1 MVELTIKALLKAAAD
16 FAPLQATHSEPSLFG
31 RNDGK
36 AVGTYLEGRFVS
48 FLLER
53 YQFSTGNA
61 ALGIDLPS
69 LNVDI
74 KTTSKRQPQS
84 SCPYRSARQKVYGLG
99 YGLLVFVYEKTD
111 NARKESAILKI
122 AHTVFIESE
131 HTADYQLT
139 ATIADYLARGATDE
153 DLAALFMDR
162 NLPLDEIGA
171 TQLAQEVLAKP
182 PKQGYLT
189 ISNAQQWRLQ
199 YGHALKK
206 AGQVQGVMR
215 IT

>member
-1 MVELTIKALLKAAAD
+1 MSELTIKALLKAAAD
-16 FAPLQATHSEPSLFG
+16 FAPLQAKHAEPSLYG

-36 AVGTYLEGRFVS
+36 AVGTYLEGRFVAY
-48 FLLER
+48 LLER
-53 YQFSTGNA
+53 HQFSTGNA
-61 ALGIDLPS
+61 ALGIDLP
-69 LNVDI
+69 
-74 KTTSKRQPQS
+74 SKRQPQS

-99 YGLLVFVYEKTD
+99 YSLLVFVYEKTD
-111 NARKESAILKI
+111 VAKTETAVLKI
-122 AHTVFIESE
+122 ANTIFIDAE

-139 ATIADYLARGATDE
+139 ATIQEYLGRSATDE

-171 TQLAQEVLAKP
+171 MQLAREVLAKP

-199 YGHALKK
+199 YGPCFEE
-206 AGQVQGVMR
+206 GRPG
-215 IT
+215 

>member
-1 MVELTIKALLKAAAD
+1 MAELTIKALLKTAAE
-16 FAPLQATHSEPSLFG
+16 FAPLQAKHSEPSLYG

-36 AVGTYLEGRFVS
+36 AVGTYLEGRFVAY
-48 FLLER
+48 LLEKH
-53 YQFSTGNA
+53 QFSTGNA

-69 LNVDI
+69 INVDI

-84 SCPYRSARQKVYGLG
+84 SCPYRNARQKVYGLG
-99 YGLLVFVYEKTD
+99 YSLLVFVYEKADIVKTQ
-111 NARKESAILKI
+111 SAILKI
-122 AHTVFIESE
+122 ANTIFIDAE

-139 ATIADYLARGATDE
+139 ATIADYLAKDATDE

-171 TQLAQEVLAKP
+171 TQLAREVLVKP

-199 YGHALKK
+199 YGHALKR
-206 AGQVQGVMR
+206 AGQVEGVTR